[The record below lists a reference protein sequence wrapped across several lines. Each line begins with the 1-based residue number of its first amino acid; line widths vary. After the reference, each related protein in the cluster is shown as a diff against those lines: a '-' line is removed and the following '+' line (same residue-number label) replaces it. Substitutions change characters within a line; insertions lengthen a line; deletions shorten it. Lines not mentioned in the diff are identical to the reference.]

1 MILKKLSTTMLT
13 VGALLCLADVAT
25 AQTYNGPAVGYGFG
39 FGIGAG
45 LTIIGAGLGIG
56 NIGGRAVESVA
67 RQPEVA
73 DKIQAM
79 LILAAALIEG
89 AAFASLI
96 FCMAS
101 NSWPQFLH

>member
-1 MILKKLSTTMLT
+1 MVLKSLSLKMMV
-13 VGALLCLADVAT
+13 VGAALCFAGAASAAYD
-25 AQTYNGPAVGYGFG
+25 GPTVGYGLG

-45 LTIIGAGLGIG
+45 LTIIGAGIGIG
-56 NIGGRAVESVA
+56 NIGGRAVESLA

-96 FCMAS
+96 FC
-101 NSWPQFLH
+101 FIKC